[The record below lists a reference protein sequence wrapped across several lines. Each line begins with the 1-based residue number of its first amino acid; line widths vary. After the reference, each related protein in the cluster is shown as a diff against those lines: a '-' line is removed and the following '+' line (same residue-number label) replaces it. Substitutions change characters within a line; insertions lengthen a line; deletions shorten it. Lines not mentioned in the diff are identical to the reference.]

1 MNHYIEACCELPPL
15 DKPSYCEES
24 DQWNLWFAE
33 TGEENCPW
41 AYSVIKEQDLI
52 CVGFD
57 TQVEAQET
65 FNKCMKDYYNQTE
78 GEKTNEE
85 NDS

>member
-1 MNHYIEACCELPPL
+1 MINYIEANCELPPL
-15 DKPSYCEES
+15 DNPSYCEES
-24 DQWNLWFAE
+24 DQWDLWFAE
-33 TGEENCPW
+33 TGGDNCPW

-57 TQVEAQET
+57 TEEEARST
-65 FNKCMKDYYNQTE
+65 FNQCITKYNQAE
-78 GEKTNEE
+78 GDKTNEE